1 MPIKLHQG
9 RTKFMWLPWTT
20 GQVVEI
26 DGLASWAT
34 GKLIPA
40 VAGHAGDRIVG
51 VVRHAITS
59 ATDVYTTQGNV
70 EVQVETEKN
79 VIWKCSVDSTT
90 SLTNTMMGDYF
101 DLSSESGEL
110 SSSVDVGETTE
121 DIFYCVGFISTTEGL
136 FILNIGQGY
145 STQTD
150 V

>member
-1 MPIKLHQG
+1 MAIIRHQG
-9 RTKFMWLPWTT
+9 RTKFMHLPWTT
-20 GQVVEI
+20 GQTVTEG
-26 DGLASWAT
+26 GLVSWAT

-51 VVRHAITS
+51 VIRHAITS

-70 EVQVETEKN
+70 EVEVPIETN
-79 VIWKCSVDSTT
+79 VIWKCDVDTT
-90 SLTNTMMGDYF
+90 EALTATDMGDYF
-101 DLSSESGEL
+101 DLSSESGFTNGH
-110 SSSVDVGETTE
+110 VDTGESTE
-121 DIFYCVGFISTTEGL
+121 DIFYCVGFISAIKGL